1 MSVAGRLSRGL
12 MAPANVGISDR
23 FFGLRD
29 RLLGSLNFQR
39 WAAAIPFTRPIA
51 KKRAREVF
59 DLCAGFVYSQIL
71 QACVRLK
78 VFEHL
83 RDGPMSLEALAAQ
96 MDLSVDAAR
105 RLLDGAVALKLVD
118 KRGANRYALG
128 PHGAVIVGNP
138 GIMQM
143 IEHHAML
150 YADLADP
157 VALLRGD
164 VKELALAKY
173 WAYARSD
180 QPDALADQR
189 IAGYTGLMSASQTLV
204 AQEILD
210 VYPVARHKR
219 LLDVG
224 GGDGTFLRAVA
235 ARAPNLDLRLFD
247 LPSVAARAN
256 ARFDAEGLSH
266 RARAIGG
273 DFFNDPLP
281 DGADLIS
288 LVRIIHDH
296 DDEPVRVLLRA
307 IRAALAPG
315 GVLLIAEPMSG
326 ASGAEPVG
334 DAYFGFYLLAMGSGR
349 PRTAAEITQMLKSEG
364 FSRVRAVPTHMPLQ
378 TSVLIASQ

>member
-1 MSVAGRLSRGL
+1 MSAPGRLSRGL
-12 MAPANVGISDR
+12 MASANVDISDR
-23 FFGLRD
+23 IFGLRD
-29 RLLGSLNFQR
+29 RLLGSLSFQR

-59 DLCAGFVYSQIL
+59 NLCAGFVYSQIL

-78 VFEHL
+78 LFEHL
-83 RDGPMSLEALAAQ
+83 RDGPMSLEALA
-96 MDLSVDAAR
+96 LSLELNVEAAR

-138 GIMQM
+138 GITQM

-157 VALLRGD
+157 VALLRGE
-164 VKELALAKY
+164 VENGSLARY
-173 WAYARSD
+173 WAYAKSD
-180 QPDALADQR
+180 QPDTLADQR
-189 IAGYTGLMSASQTLV
+189 IAGYTALMSASQTLV

-210 VYPVARHKR
+210 AYPVARHKR

-235 ARAPNLDLRLFD
+235 ARAPKLDLQLFD
-247 LPSVAARAN
+247 LPPVAARAN
-256 ARFDAEGLSH
+256 ARFQADGLSH

-273 DFFNDPLP
+273 DFFNDVLP

-296 DDEPVRVLLRA
+296 DDEPLRVLFRA
-307 IRAALAPG
+307 IRRALAPG
-315 GVLLIAEPMSG
+315 GSLLIAEPMSG

-349 PRTAAEITQMLKSEG
+349 PRTAAEITQMLKTEG

-378 TSVLIASQ
+378 TSVLIASP

>member
-1 MSVAGRLSRGL
+1 LSRGL
-12 MAPANVGISDR
+12 MAPAKSSISDR
-23 FFGLRD
+23 IFGLRD
-29 RLLGSLNFQR
+29 RLLGSLSFQR
-39 WAAAIPFTRPIA
+39 WAAAIPLTRPIA

-71 QACVRLK
+71 QACVTLK
-78 VFEHL
+78 LFDHL
-83 RDGPMSLEALAAQ
+83 RDGPKSVEALAAR
-96 MDLSVDAAR
+96 MELSVEAAR
-105 RLLDGAVALKLVD
+105 RLLDAAVALKLVD
-118 KRGANRYALG
+118 RRGANRYALG

-138 GIMQM
+138 GITHM

-157 VALLRGD
+157 VALLRGE
-164 VKELALAKY
+164 VKNGAIAQY

-210 VYPVARHKR
+210 AYPVARHKR

-247 LPSVAARAN
+247 LPPVAARAN
-256 ARFDAEGLSH
+256 ARFDADGLSH

-296 DDEPVRVLLRA
+296 DDEPVRVLFRA
-307 IRAALAPG
+307 IRRALAPG
-315 GVLLIAEPMSG
+315 GSLLIAEPMSG

-349 PRTAAEITQMLKSEG
+349 PRAAAEITQMLKSEG
-364 FSRVRAVPTHMPLQ
+364 FSSVRAVPTHMPLQ